1 MMGCRSE
8 GVSVVAGATLPRRVD
23 DVTENV
29 PVVRVSS
36 VSKSTD
42 TGPTKL

>member
-1 MMGCRSE
+1 
-8 GVSVVAGATLPRRVD
+8 VVAGATLPRLVD
-23 DVTENV
+23 EATEKR
-29 PVVRVSS
+29 PVVRASS